1 MTMTTFTAKVA
12 WERGEGSFTDGR
24 YSRGHSWSFDGGA
37 IIEASAS
44 PHNVPLPYS
53 LEENVDPEEAYVA
66 ALSSCHMLFYLW
78 IASKKRI
85 GIDSYIDDAIGVMG
99 KVDGRMMVSR
109 VELRPRVVYT
119 DDIPSREAQEKMH
132 HQAHELCF
140 LANSVKTE
148 IEIVLEKAEAS
159 GSE

>member
-1 MTMTTFTAKVA
+1 MTTFTATVA
-12 WERGEGSFTDGR
+12 WQRGEDSFTDGR

-37 IIEASAS
+37 VVAASAS

-85 GIDSYIDDAIGVMG
+85 GIDSYVDDAIGIME
-99 KVDGRMMVSR
+99 KVDGKMMVSR
-109 VELRPRVVYT
+109 VELRPQVAY
-119 DDIPSREAQEKMH
+119 IGESPSREDEQKMH

-148 IEIVLEKAEAS
+148 IDIRLA
-159 GSE
+159 